1 DEVSGQGY
9 ERFDDGG
16 DGGEEEGG
24 ERWTPN
30 QDPSQVDEDARSDA
44 TEGHDEEGGE
54 ERGYQMASDTGPA
67 PQAPPP
73 GPPLEAA
80 LEASG
85 HGAAQWRLLAALGPA
100 VAADGA
106 ERLLVWLA
114 LPSAERELCGRDAKG
129 WLCVLVQLSL
139 VLGSV
144 GCGVVSDLVGRRKAL
159 LTALTTSTIFSIFS
173 MLSTSYGAFLTCRML
188 GALGMGGSGRHEAA
202 WMALKQIHDTNAK
215 GRGHPEEVYPV
226 TDLSQLG
233 VTLPVPQGDLNELKS
248 ETGTWLQRLRAFRS
262 LPVLFSPE
270 LKASTLWL
278 LPMWFNLSFR

>member
-1 DEVSGQGY
+1 MEGDAPSGVRGLAHQVRSQAAGQLARGVTRLQDEVSGQGY

-129 WLCVLVQLSL
+129 WLCESRRAGAVWE
-139 VLGSV
+139 
-144 GCGVVSDLVGRRKAL
+144 GRQGLAL
-159 LTALTTSTIFSIFS
+159 
-173 MLSTSYGAFLTCRML
+173 
-188 GALGMGGSGRHEAA
+188 
-202 WMALKQIHDTNAK
+202 
-215 GRGHPEEVYPV
+215 
-226 TDLSQLG
+226 
-233 VTLPVPQGDLNELKS
+233 
-248 ETGTWLQRLRAFRS
+248 
-262 LPVLFSPE
+262 
-270 LKASTLWL
+270 
-278 LPMWFNLSFR
+278 